1 MSVEDADS
9 RLQPLLCAME
19 LRVALRKT
27 LLLDANESGRV
38 LEILQE
44 LLVLVSF
51 LDGYNGHARS
61 LRHVRGVPQTG
72 EMPEQQLRMSAEKM
86 EDATKQAV
94 LQEISAGA

>member
-44 LLVLVSF
+44 LLVLLS
-51 LDGYNGHARS
+51 LDGYNGHAHS
-61 LRHVRGVPQTG
+61 LRHVRGIQTG